1 MLRRLG
7 VDIGRYRPVGAR
19 RNALL
24 ARHGIRSTID
34 VGANKGQYAAELRAY
49 GFRGTIV
56 SFEPLSAPYAVLA
69 AEAAADPLWRTHQSA
84 LGDAVGRAQINV
96 AANTA
101 SSSLLM
107 MLPAHE
113 ALAPYARNVA
123 TEEVVLTTSR

>member
-1 MLRRLG
+1 MERLQKTLRRLG

-84 LGDAVGRAQINV
+84 LGDAVGQAQINV

-101 SSSLLM
+101 SGGLLG
-107 MLPAHE
+107 
-113 ALAPYARNVA
+113 
-123 TEEVVLTTSR
+123 